1 MDMMQVRRM
10 GMIMAN
16 RFVCMQMTMH
26 ASRHRGVDVVMV
38 AVIVTMDVLMFQ
50 GIVLVFMLMLL
61 GNMQQH
67 AGDHERRA
75 P

>member
-1 MDMMQVRRM
+1 MMQVRRM

-26 ASRHRGVDVVMV
+26 ASRHRSVGVVMV
-38 AVIVTMDVLMFQ
+38 AVVVAMGVLMLQ
-50 GIVLVFMLMLL
+50 GIVLVFMLVPL
-61 GNMQQH
+61 GNVQQH